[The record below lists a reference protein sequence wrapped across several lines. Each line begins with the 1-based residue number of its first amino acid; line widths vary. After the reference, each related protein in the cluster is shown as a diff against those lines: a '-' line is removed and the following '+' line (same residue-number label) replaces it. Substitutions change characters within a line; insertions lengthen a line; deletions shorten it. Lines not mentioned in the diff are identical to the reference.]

1 MIHLT
6 AHQLSTYLDR
16 ELPESSTELVRRHL
30 EGCAECALRFDTF
43 REQEAILD
51 RVLTH
56 DPGEDFFRGFSDR
69 VLGPGRKQPPAVEP
83 IEKVS
88 PRPEPVAMAPEPERR
103 MVVPAAAKVLQGRQP
118 AIPWF
123 AAAILCLIVGA
134 IGYTIPRPSRI
145 PNPVSAVE
153 RPAPRAALT
162 QRSPVPE
169 TPPEARPKPEI
180 PARSAETQASI
191 EGSPPRLPETP
202 PRPLETPARASESP
216 AHSTLETAI
225 AAPEPSVAPVRRF
238 RTTTSVLPSPAPAL
252 PQGRPGVGTSG
263 ARKDAAPAPAAIPDE
278 FAGAPPSAAPMLAVA
293 RRASRAAA
301 ADSSAANLDAAAE
314 AWDQTVSALSGAEQT
329 IARRHLAEARYRAW
343 VAAPDAYRA
352 ASAIA
357 SLRAFLVLTPPS
369 PERDLAKEQ
378 LRRLGG

>member
-1 MIHLT
+1 VIHLT

-30 EGCAECALRFDTF
+30 EGCAECSLRFGAF

-56 DPGEDFFRGFSDR
+56 DPGEDFFSGFADR
-69 VLGPGRKQPPAVEP
+69 VLGRGRSQPSALEP
-83 IEKVS
+83 IETAS

-103 MVVPAAAKVLQGRQP
+103 MVAPAVAKGRRGRQP

-169 TPPEARPKPEI
+169 PP
-180 PARSAETQASI
+180 AETLAK
-191 EGSPPRLPETP
+191 PETP
-202 PRPLETPARASESP
+202 ARPLETRAGMAGLPPRSPEAPSRSPDSPARASESP
-216 AHSTLETAI
+216 EHASVETAI
-225 AAPEPSVAPVRRF
+225 VAPEPSVVPVRRF
-238 RTTTSVLPSPAPAL
+238 HTTTSVVPSPAPAM
-252 PQGRPGVGTSG
+252 PQGRPGVDTSG
-263 ARKDAAPAPAAIPDE
+263 ARRLASPAPAAPPDE
-278 FAGAPPSAAPMLAVA
+278 FAGAPPSAAPLLTVA
-293 RRASRAAA
+293 RRASQAAA

-314 AWDQTVSALSGAEQT
+314 AWDQAVSALSGAQQT
-329 IARRHLAEARYRAW
+329 IARRHLAESRYRAW
-343 VAAPDAYRA
+343 MAAPDAYRA

-378 LRRLGG
+378 LRRIGG

>member
-16 ELPESSTELVRRHL
+16 ELPESSTEIVRRHL
-30 EGCAECALRFDTF
+30 EGCAECALRFNTF

-51 RVLTH
+51 RVLMH
-56 DPGEDFFRGFSDR
+56 DPGEDFFSGFGDR
-69 VLGPGRKQPPAVEP
+69 VLGPGRKQPPALERIEAAPPRPKPAAVEP
-83 IEKVS
+83 ESEPRMVAPSAAKN
-88 PRPEPVAMAPEPERR
+88 RPE
-103 MVVPAAAKVLQGRQP
+103 RQL

-134 IGYTIPRPSRI
+134 IGYTIPRPSGIRS
-145 PNPVSAVE
+145 PVSAVE
-153 RPAPRAALT
+153 HPAPRAALT
-162 QRSPVPE
+162 QHALGPE
-169 TPPEARPKPEI
+169 PLAETTPTPEI
-180 PARSAETQASI
+180 PARSAETRAGT
-191 EGSPPRLPETP
+191 EVSPPSPPETASP
-202 PRPLETPARASESP
+202 SVETPARAPESP
-216 AHSTLETAI
+216 AHSIRETAI
-225 AAPEPSVAPVRRF
+225 VAPEPSVAPVRRF
-238 RTTTSVLPSPAPAL
+238 HTTTSVVPSPAPAR
-252 PQGRPGVGTSG
+252 PQRRP
-263 ARKDAAPAPAAIPDE
+263 AIENPAPAAVPDE
-278 FAGAPPSAAPMLAVA
+278 FAGAPPSAAPLLAGA
-293 RRASRAAA
+293 RRASQAAA

-314 AWDQTVSALSGAEQT
+314 AWDQAVSSLSGAEQT
-329 IARRHLAEARYRAW
+329 TARRHLAESRYRAW